1 MNERIKELFL
11 QAGFHP
17 PVVKRMGDEYKFE
30 KFAELLIKETR
41 LKAIEEVRQAVKWAD
56 WPITSLSIVEKACEK
71 LSLEEPDNR
80 YTGYL
85 KNNERIQEL
94 WEECKIRS

>member
-1 MNERIKELFL
+1 MNGQLK
-11 QAGFHP
+11 
-17 PVVKRMGDEYKFE
+17 

-41 LKAIEEVRQAVKWAD
+41 IKAIEEIRQEVKWAN
-56 WPITSLSIVEKACEK
+56 WPISSLSIVEEACEK

>member
-1 MNERIKELFL
+1 MDERI
-11 QAGFHP
+11 A
-17 PVVKRMGDEYKFE
+17 

-41 LKAIEEVRQAVKWAD
+41 IKAIEEIRQEVKCAN
-56 WPITSLSIVEKACEK
+56 WPISSLSIVEKACEK
-71 LSLEEPDNR
+71 LSLEDPDNR

-85 KNNERIQEL
+85 KKNERILEL